1 MRNTVERPIGFRQSS
16 CMLRGHEQC
25 NDMEVQC
32 PLVGS
37 QIIAA
42 PLHGITIFS
51 WQSVA
56 VTGMDG
62 MTIINPGPGT
72 RH

>member
-32 PLVGS
+32 PSVGS

-42 PLHGITIFS
+42 PL
-51 WQSVA
+51 
-56 VTGMDG
+56 
-62 MTIINPGPGT
+62 
-72 RH
+72 